1 MRRTVKNQFE
11 PVLASVINDD
21 RTSLKA
27 LLKKYPSLSTR
38 TVEKAWM
45 EVRIPHWVYAGD
57 TVLHIAAAGYRTEI
71 ARMLLEAGADANAA
85 GNMRRSRPLHYAA
98 DGCIGSSLWD
108 PKRQV
113 AMIWLLLE
121 AGAAIDAQDKNGATA
136 LHRAVRTRCAEA
148 VKALLDAGA
157 DARLKNLPGSTPFH
171 LAVQNT
177 GRGGS
182 GSEIAKAAQGE
193 IIRAFL
199 ERDIGPALKD
209 TRGKSVSD
217 WARSEWIREMLVSA

>member
-11 PVLASVINDD
+11 SLLAAVIDDD

-38 TVEKAWM
+38 TVERAWL
-45 EVRIPHWVYAGD
+45 EVRLPHWVYAGD
-57 TVLHIAAAGYRTEI
+57 TVLHVAAAGYRTEI
-71 ARMLLEAGADANAA
+71 ARMLLE
-85 GNMRRSRPLHYAA
+85 
-98 DGCIGSSLWD
+98 
-108 PKRQV
+108 
-113 AMIWLLLE
+113 
-121 AGAAIDAQDKNGATA
+121 
-136 LHRAVRTRCAEA
+136 
-148 VKALLDAGA
+148 AGA

-193 IIRAFL
+193 IIRVFL